1 MMDSCFC
8 IDLMRDKTPGLRE
21 RFRDER
27 DNLCLSTIVVQE
39 LLYGAEK
46 SEWPSQNLV
55 KVEEFTSRLAVFD
68 FDDTAASHAAHIR
81 ANLRKRGC
89 QIGAYDVLIAGH
101 ARSLNLAVIT
111 SNMGEFTRVDGLRCE
126 DWLSEVKS

>member
-27 DNLCLSTIVVQE
+27 DNLCLSTIVVHE
-39 LLYGAEK
+39 LQYGAEK
-46 SEWPSQNLV
+46 SEWPTKTLL
-55 KVEEFTSRLAVFD
+55 KVEEFTSRLAIFD
-68 FDDTAASHAAHIR
+68 FDDAAASHAAHIR
-81 ANLRKRGC
+81 ANLKKRGC